1 MQELRCG
8 ARRAS
13 ARSQRIGA
21 NNVGGANQRCTRATV
36 TLLVLLLGLGFD
48 DRLACWRAPGPYL
61 STTTTKAS
69 VGRKPQQPVISPAK
83 KIRPGR
89 CGAATLRLVAA
100 NAPTA
105 SNQSTSRMG
114 GGCKV
119 QWTPR
124 PRSADR
130 LADHHE
136 HPRAGL
142 CCAGSSGGRPL
153 AGPDLR
159 WAGSPAASWPTG
171 PRPNTSF
178 PGPSDAPKA
187 GRLVLRG
194 PRCLCSRAT
203 TTGQAFAVS
212 GRLARSRAGVSI
224 QSKGWRW
231 RPLGGA
237 RLDREWGAMRGRG

>member
-1 MQELRCG
+1 MNKILPASGDQEHRGMAAEHRIGVGLGGNRRARNRYHEPPSAGNLRACNELPRRVALSHATPRHAVRPAYAFLEKSWPMQELRCG

-21 NNVGGANQRCTRATV
+21 NNAGRANQRCTPATV

-61 STTTTKAS
+61 STTTLKAS

-124 PRSADR
+124 PRR
-130 LADHHE
+130 CR
-136 HPRAGL
+136 PAG
-142 CCAGSSGGRPL
+142 
-153 AGPDLR
+153 
-159 WAGSPAASWPTG
+159 
-171 PRPNTSF
+171 
-178 PGPSDAPKA
+178 
-187 GRLVLRG
+187 
-194 PRCLCSRAT
+194 
-203 TTGQAFAVS
+203 
-212 GRLARSRAGVSI
+212 
-224 QSKGWRW
+224 
-231 RPLGGA
+231 
-237 RLDREWGAMRGRG
+237 